1 MSSLSWSMSSSSML
15 SILVMTEDMTRV
27 MLSKGVTLLRI
38 MEDQEMVMENLA
50 SGIEEVKYAKS
61 RVRHVLMFGM
71 FFVMV
76 GVFSSLDAASL

>member
-50 SGIEEVKYAKS
+50 SSMPNLG
-61 RVRHVLMFGM
+61 LGM
-71 FFVMV
+71 C
-76 GVFSSLDAASL
+76 